1 MHIPDGYLGPLT
13 CAVFYIIMIPIWIL
27 AFRKA
32 RDVLEAREI
41 PMLSLLSAFSFL
53 VMMFNWPVPDG
64 TTAHMVG
71 GALIATLLGPY
82 AAVIAVSIALLIQA
96 LLFGDG
102 GITTFGANCFNMA
115 FILPF
120 TAYLILK
127 LSHKLIDDDKK
138 ASIIGSFIGGYVGL
152 NIAAFFCGLE
162 IGIQPFIQKGYCP
175 YPYWLSIP
183 AMLFAH
189 LTVAGWIEAFVTMA
203 VVSYLYSSNPEYL
216 RLPKITPSILRLV
229 KRWLYGI

>member
-1 MHIPDGYLGPLT
+1 MHIPDGYLGPIT
-13 CAVFYIIMIPIWIL
+13 SVVFYAIMIPIWYF

-32 RDVLEAREI
+32 RVMLDDKEI
-41 PMLSLLSAFSFL
+41 PFISLLAAFSFL

-71 GALIATLLGPY
+71 GALIASLLGPY
-82 AAVIAVSIALLIQA
+82 TSVIAVSIALSIQA

-120 TAYLILK
+120 TSYIVLGLFRK
-127 LSHKLIDDDKK
+127 LVSDSKK
-138 ASIIGSFIGGYVGL
+138 AMLLGSFVGGYVGL
-152 NIAAFFCGLE
+152 NVAAFFCGLE
-162 IGIQPFIQKGYCP
+162 IGIQPLFELGYCP
-175 YPYWLSIP
+175 YPYWLTIP

-189 LTVAGWIEAFVTMA
+189 LTVAGWVEGFITFIVIK
-203 VVSYLYSSNPEYL
+203 YLYSSNPEYL
-216 RLPKITPSILRLV
+216 NMPKIAPSIMRFV
-229 KRWLYGI
+229 ER